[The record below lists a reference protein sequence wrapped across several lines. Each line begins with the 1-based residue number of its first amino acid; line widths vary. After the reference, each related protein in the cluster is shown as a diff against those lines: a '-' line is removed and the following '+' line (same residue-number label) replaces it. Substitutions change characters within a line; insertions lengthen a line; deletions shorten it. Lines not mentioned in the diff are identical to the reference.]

1 MEICDFCTAAKT
13 ILRFVADGK
22 NISQIDF
29 MYELFKDFIESGEG
43 LDFDF
48 DNGLVCRW
56 LNGTAKI
63 SSRITSYYSANGNIE
78 AMAIDIAEN
87 ILPLLYDK
95 HMAAEELYHLLM
107 NDTTISANRKNEI
120 ADGYPYDNDTDL
132 SGFLS
137 RVLLFAMNR
146 NFVKRDIKTKE
157 LLSSGTLSP
166 VVKDYIYDIVPKPC
180 RHFCGRETEL
190 EGIHDLLKENDKVF
204 LTGVAGIGKSELAK
218 KYAQLYKKDYTNI
231 LYFNYNG
238 TLKQMI
244 VECDF
249 ADDTPVENEG
259 MRFKRHNRF
268 LRSLKEDTLIIIDNF
283 NTIASDE
290 PLFDVVMKYRCKIVF
305 TTRSRFSDYTCFELK
320 EMQNEQLAELAGY
333 FYKETQKQKDVVSE
347 IIREVHQHTL
357 SVELSARLLASGILE
372 PDQLLKELQSTK
384 TVLHTEDKIN
394 LLKDGTNTKATYYE
408 HIHKLVSLFSLS
420 EQAVDIMRNMTLIPY
435 EGISPRLFAKWT
447 GLRNLNIVNELAE
460 YGFIQTND
468 YRRITLHPLIQEIA
482 VDDTKPGITNCAA
495 LLETLRGLCLLHGL
509 DLPYHNT
516 MFQVVENII
525 EIADKDDMDTY
536 LLFLKDTF
544 PYMEKY
550 AYRPGM
556 ELIISELDSLIK
568 QFDYGAAEKA
578 MLLDYKAAYEHI
590 CNQNHKKA
598 LQYEQQAVK
607 YCDEIIPVNPHLA
620 ANIYGNIGGLYHSTG
635 QTDKAKYYMEQAYIT
650 LTENYLEFTNDSVI
664 QICNYANLAANMG
677 EPFKAIQALKRCANA
692 VKEYNSGSSSD
703 YANLLWDIGCIYVQ
717 LRDKDNA
724 LVYLKRA
731 FEIYADLWEN
741 EPDLLQMKLTE
752 LKNMAAVYGMNIQNS
767 ISGN

>member
-1 MEICDFCTAAKT
+1 MKICDFCTVTKV
-13 ILRFVADGK
+13 ILDYIAESK
-22 NISQIDF
+22 KINQLDF
-29 MYELFKDFIESGEG
+29 MYELFRDFIESDEG
-43 LDFDF
+43 TDFDF
-48 DNGLVCRW
+48 DNGQVCRW

-63 SSRITSYYSANGNIE
+63 STRIIGYYSETGNIE
-78 AMAIDIAEN
+78 AMAIDVEEN

-95 HMAAEELYHLLM
+95 FMAIEEIYHLLM
-107 NDTTISANRKNEI
+107 NDTTVSANRKCEI
-120 ADGYPYDNDTDL
+120 ASGYPYENDMDL

-137 RVLLFAMNR
+137 RVLLFTMNR
-146 NFVKRDIKTKE
+146 NFVKHDVKTRE
-157 LLSSGTLSP
+157 LLLSGNLSP
-166 VVKDYIYDIVPKPC
+166 IVRDYIYDIVPKPC
-180 RHFCGRETEL
+180 KHFCGRENEL
-190 EGIHDLLKENDKVF
+190 KQIHELLAGNSKVF
-204 LTGVAGIGKSELAK
+204 VQGVAGIGKSEFMK

-231 LYFNYNG
+231 LYFNYSGN
-238 TLKQMI
+238 LKQMI
-244 VECDF
+244 VDCDF
-249 ADDTPVENEG
+249 ADDTLSENED

-305 TTRSRFSDYTCFELK
+305 TTRSCFGDYTYFELK
-320 EMQNEQLAELAGY
+320 EMKNEQLAELAGY
-333 FYKETQKQKDVVSE
+333 FYKETQKQKNVVSE
-347 IIREVHQHTL
+347 IISEVHHHTL

-372 PDQLLKELQSTK
+372 PDKLLKELQSTK

-394 LLKDGTNTKATYYE
+394 LTKDGTSSKATYYE
-408 HIHKLVSLFSLS
+408 HIHKLVSLFGLS
-420 EQAVDIMRNMTLIPY
+420 DQAADIMRNMALIPY

-447 GLRNLNIVNELAE
+447 GLRNLNTVNELAE

-468 YRRITLHPLIQEIA
+468 YRKITLHPLIQEIA
-482 VDDTKPGITNCAA
+482 VDDTKPSIKNCAV

-516 MFQVVENII
+516 MFQTAENII
-525 EIADKDDMDTY
+525 EIADKDDMDMY

-568 QFDYGAAEKA
+568 QFGYGAAEKA

-607 YCDEIIPVNPHLA
+607 YCDEIISVNPHLA
-620 ANIYGNIGGLYHSTG
+620 ANIYGNIGGLYHSAG

-650 LTENYLEFTNDSVI
+650 LTENHLEFTNDSVI
-664 QICNYANLAANMG
+664 QICNYANLAANIG

-692 VKEYNSGSSSD
+692 VKEYNSGNSSD

-717 LRDKDNA
+717 LRDRENA
-724 LVYLKRA
+724 LAYLKKA
-731 FEIYADLWEN
+731 FGIYADLWEN
-741 EPDLLQMKLTE
+741 EPDLLQIKLAE
-752 LKNMAAVYGMNIQNS
+752 LKNMAAVYGMKIQNL
-767 ISGN
+767 ILGI

>member
-1 MEICDFCTAAKT
+1 
-13 ILRFVADGK
+13 
-22 NISQIDF
+22 

-63 SSRITSYYSANGNIE
+63 SSRLTSYYSANGNIE

-166 VVKDYIYDIVPKPC
+166 VVRDYIYDIVPKPC
-180 RHFCGRETEL
+180 KHFCGRENEL
-190 EGIHDLLKENDKVF
+190 KQIHELLADNSIVF
-204 LTGVAGIGKSELAK
+204 VQGVAGIGKSEFVK

-231 LYFNYNG
+231 LYFNYSGN
-238 TLKQMI
+238 LKQMI
-244 VECDF
+244 VDCDF
-249 ADDTPVENEG
+249 ADDTPVENED

-320 EMQNEQLAELAGY
+320 EMQNRQLAELAGY
-333 FYKETQKQKDVVSE
+333 FYEETQKQNNIVSE
-347 IIREVHQHTL
+347 IICEVHHHTL

-372 PDQLLKELQSTK
+372 PDKLLKELQSTK
-384 TVLHTEDKIN
+384 AVLHTKDKIN
-394 LLKDGTNTKATYYE
+394 LTKDGTSSKATYYE
-408 HIHKLVSLFSLS
+408 HIHKLVSLFGLP
-420 EQAVDIMRNMTLIPY
+420 EQAVDIMRNMALIPY

-447 GLRNLNIVNELAE
+447 GLRNLNTVNELAE

-468 YRRITLHPLIQEIA
+468 YRKITLHPLIQEIA

-495 LLETLRGLCLLHGL
+495 LLETLCGLCLLHGL

-525 EIADKDDMDTY
+525 GIADKDDMDTY

-556 ELIISELDSLIK
+556 KLIISELDGLIK
-568 QFDYGAAEKA
+568 RFDYGAAEKA
-578 MLLDYKAAYEHI
+578 MLFDYKAAYEHI

-650 LTENYLEFTNDSVI
+650 LTENHLEFTNDSVI

-677 EPFKAIQALKRCANA
+677 EPFKAIQALKRCADA
-692 VKEYNSGSSSD
+692 VKEYNSGNSSD

-717 LRDKDNA
+717 LRERDTA
-724 LVYLKRA
+724 LVNFKSALK
-731 FEIYADLWEN
+731 IYSELWTN
-741 EPDLLQMKLTE
+741 EPELLQMKLTE
-752 LKNMAAVYGMNIQNS
+752 LKKLATAYGINLQNL
-767 ISGN
+767 ITEN

>member
-13 ILRFVADGK
+13 ILAFVADGK
-22 NISQIDF
+22 NINQIDF

-63 SSRITSYYSANGNIE
+63 SSRITSYYSASGNIE
-78 AMAIDIAEN
+78 AMAIDMEEN

-95 HMAAEELYHLLM
+95 YMAAEEIYHLLM
-107 NDTTISANRKNEI
+107 NDTAISANRKREI
-120 ADGYPYDNDTDL
+120 TSGYPYDNDTDL

-190 EGIHDLLKENDKVF
+190 EGIHDLLKENSKVF
-204 LTGVAGIGKSELAK
+204 LTGVAGIGKSEFAK

-231 LYFNYNG
+231 LCFNYNG

-249 ADDTPVENEG
+249 ADDTPVENED

-283 NTIASDE
+283 NTIPSDE
-290 PLFDVVMKYRCKIVF
+290 PLLDVVMKYRCKIVF

-320 EMQNEQLAELAGY
+320 EMQNGQLAELAGY

-460 YGFIQTND
+460 YGFIQIND

-495 LLETLRGLCLLHGL
+495 FLETLRGLCLLHGL
-509 DLPYHNT
+509 DLSYHNT

-556 ELIISELDSLIK
+556 ELIICELDSLIK
-568 QFDYGAAEKA
+568 RFGYGAAEKA
-578 MLLDYKAAYEHI
+578 MFLDYRAAYEHI

-607 YCDEIIPVNPHLA
+607 YCDKIISVNPHLA
-620 ANIYGNIGGLYHSTG
+620 ANIYGNIGGLYHSVG

-650 LTENYLEFTNDSVI
+650 LTENHLE
-664 QICNYANLAANMG
+664 
-677 EPFKAIQALKRCANA
+677 
-692 VKEYNSGSSSD
+692 
-703 YANLLWDIGCIYVQ
+703 
-717 LRDKDNA
+717 
-724 LVYLKRA
+724 
-731 FEIYADLWEN
+731 
-741 EPDLLQMKLTE
+741 LQMTASSKFVITP
-752 LKNMAAVYGMNIQNS
+752 I
-767 ISGN
+767 